1 MHRITATSALTHA
14 ACVLLRTSETVTA
27 TLHRDEGTLVAHL
40 FAADGITTIA
50 WPTDPVL
57 DAMLAPG
64 TPYDAG
70 RAAVLVDPGTGDVLV
85 TLDGPDGDLW
95 LAVPGAA
102 VRAAMTR

>member
-14 ACVLLRTSETVTA
+14 ACVVLRTAETVTA
-27 TLHRDEGTLVAHL
+27 TLHRDGTTLVAHV
-40 FAADGITTIA
+40 FTADGVTTLA

-57 DAMLAPG
+57 DAMLTPG
-64 TPYDAG
+64 TAYDVG
-70 RAAVLVDPGTGDVLV
+70 RAAVLLDEATGDVLV

-102 VRAAMTR
+102 VRAALTR